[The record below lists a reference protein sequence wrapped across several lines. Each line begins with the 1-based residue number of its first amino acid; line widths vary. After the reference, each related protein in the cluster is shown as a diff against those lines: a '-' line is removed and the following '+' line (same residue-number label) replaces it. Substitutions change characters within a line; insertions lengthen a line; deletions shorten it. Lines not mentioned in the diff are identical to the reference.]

1 MTKKFYGWWI
11 VATCFFTF
19 GISTGLPYY
28 NVAFFFDYFRDDHS
42 WPISF
47 VTLGAPVAVLLTI
60 WVGPVIVPRVSP
72 RLLIIIGTGMTF
84 LSFQWFSR
92 LSGAQWE
99 YFGAWSLYMIGY
111 FISGPIPH
119 QIIISNWFKEKRGR
133 AMGITYVGV
142 AIVGSVGNK
151 LGPWLSKQMPYT
163 DALHYMSFIL
173 LLAWPLAFFLLRD
186 RPSDMGQHPDGK
198 ATEEVAA
205 AAAVEAKAAA
215 PAKDS
220 LHAAAASS
228 QGQSFAQLVKQM
240 PFWMLLIG
248 SAASIGSIAAVN
260 FHMKFVFEYQGF
272 TDQDA
277 RNAIWGTASFWV
289 LWASIAGRL
298 LAGYLAD
305 KFPRKYVMLVT
316 YLIVAIAIPSL
327 FLVRPETEGF
337 VYLFALVFG
346 FAMGADYM
354 LIPLMAADQFGLNS
368 LARAMSAILPTDTIA
383 QFWFPNLIER
393 MRMVWLGGDYH
404 AAMMAVFATAFIG
417 AMAIAALPK
426 KATIPKS

>member
-1 MTKKFYGWWI
+1 MTRKFYGWWI

-28 NVAFFFDYFRDDHS
+28 NVAFFFDYFRDDHG

-72 RLLIIIGTGMTF
+72 RLLIITGTGLTF

-99 YFGAWSLYMIGY
+99 YYGAWCLYMMGY
-111 FISGPIPH
+111 FLSGPIPH

-142 AIVGSVGNK
+142 AIVGSMGNK
-151 LGPWLSKQMPYT
+151 LGPYLSSKMPYT
-163 DALHYMSFIL
+163 EALHYMSFIL
-173 LLAWPLAFFLLRD
+173 LVAWPLAFFLLRD

-198 ATEEVAA
+198 PPAPEAEAA
-205 AAAVEAKAAA
+205 AHDHKPELA
-215 PAKDS
+215 
-220 LHAAAASS
+220 AAAASS
-228 QGQSFAQLVKQM
+228 GGQTFAQLLRQA
-240 PFWMLLIG
+240 PFWFLLVG

-272 TDQDA
+272 TDQAA
-277 RNAIWGTASFWV
+277 RNEIWGTASFWV

-316 YLIVAIAIPSL
+316 YLVVAIAIPSL
-327 FLVRPETEGF
+327 FLVHPDSQGY

-393 MRMVWLGGDYH
+393 LRIVFFTGDYH

-426 KATIPKS
+426 KARIPKT